1 MYSDIKLPFAK
12 VVSTSQI
19 VSPEEVDRGVAC
31 NCICIFCDVP
41 MVAKKG
47 EVNRHH
53 FSHQAK
59 FVNDDHLCPASIE
72 RCLFWMA
79 RRVFQENTQFITPD
93 YNLYLSDFETGMQS
107 EHQITVSKRIVYD
120 SVQFLDHT
128 PLEKYDEVL
137 LIIGS
142 HKLIV
147 ALYFGEFRP
156 VITGQSRIQINLAP
170 LVASLDREKKNF
182 HETMS
187 NYLISAIDNKSWD
200 YHPNEN
206 VVRLEFAE
214 QVRVEKQV
222 MIERLVQHQKYEAE
236 KKAISQMRNQN
247 PQSNR
252 DHFREQCDVRIKEL
266 VAIAKA
272 LVDQGEMSGR
282 HCLVCHVMNKQ
293 DATHCYYCQQTHF
306 EYITLDEAYM
316 AHLFFKYRSNGYGAE
331 SLRVL
336 AML

>member
-1 MYSDIKLPFAK
+1 MSSDIKLPFAK
-12 VVSTSQI
+12 VVSTGQI

-41 MVAKKG
+41 MIAKKG

-59 FVNDDHLCPASIE
+59 FVSDDHLCPASIE

-93 YNLYLSDFETGMQS
+93 YNLYLSDIETGMQS

-137 LIIGS
+137 LIIGR

-147 ALYFGEFRP
+147 TLYFGEFRA
-156 VITGQSRIQINLAP
+156 VVVGQSRIQINLAP
-170 LVASLDREKKNF
+170 LVALLDREKNNF
-182 HETMS
+182 HEAMS
-187 NYLISAIDNKSWD
+187 NYLISAIDNKTWD

-206 VVRLEFAE
+206 VVKQQFAE
-214 QVRVEKQV
+214 QVCAERQR
-222 MIERLVQHQKYEAE
+222 MIERLELHRKYEAE
-236 KKAISQMRNQN
+236 QQAIFEMRDQT
-247 PQSNR
+247 PQLNK
-252 DHFREQCDVRIKEL
+252 DYFREQCDDRLKEL
-266 VAIAKA
+266 VAIVEA
-272 LVDQGEMSGR
+272 LVDQGETAGR

-293 DATHCYYCQQTHF
+293 NSDHCHYCQKTHF
-306 EYITLDEAYM
+306 ENIVLNEDYM
-316 AHLFFKYRSNGYGAE
+316 SHLFFKYRSNGYGPE